1 MYWFDICIIVLITVF
16 VLMVLACTVGFY
28 TLTWRYEKFYET
40 TEEGKKLY
48 CALYTKDRLGSKHDW
63 LINQIR
69 ELRDKIDEFEHYFP
83 DECNEKA
90 SVHEM
95 KTRYKEY
102 SDELYRTKEA
112 MKDWSERIDKMV
124 AALPKKY
131 NGILEYNWAN
141 AKVEIKEEN
150 MNILEESLYDK
161 PNRRK
166 IILRRQKA

>member
-1 MYWFDICIIVLITVF
+1 MDWFEICIIVLIAVF

-40 TEEGKKLY
+40 TEEGRNLY
-48 CALYTKDRLGSKHDW
+48 CALYTKDRLGCRHDW
-63 LINQIR
+63 LVNR
-69 ELRDKIDEFEHYFP
+69 MSELRDKIDEFETYFP
-83 DECNEKA
+83 EESREKA

-124 AALPKKY
+124 AALPKRY

-150 MNILEESLYDK
+150 ICW
-161 PNRRK
+161 
-166 IILRRQKA
+166 

>member
-1 MYWFDICIIVLITVF
+1 MDWFEICIIVLIATV
-16 VLMVLACTVGFY
+16 VLMYLVCAVGFCV
-28 TLTWRYEKFYET
+28 LTRRYKKFYET

-63 LINQIR
+63 LVNR
-69 ELRDKIDEFEHYFP
+69 MSELRDKIDVLETYFP
-83 DECNEKA
+83 EESREKA

-95 KTRYKEY
+95 KARYKEY

-131 NGILEYNWAN
+131 RGILEYNWAN
-141 AKVEIKEEN
+141 AKVEVKEEER
-150 MNILEESLYDK
+150 ICW
-161 PNRRK
+161 
-166 IILRRQKA
+166 

>member
-1 MYWFDICIIVLITVF
+1 MDWFEICIIVLIAVF

-40 TEEGKKLY
+40 TEEGRNLY
-48 CALYTKDRLGSKHDW
+48 CALYTKDRLGSRHDW
-63 LINQIR
+63 LVNR
-69 ELRDKIDEFEHYFP
+69 MSELRDKIDEFETYFP
-83 DECNEKA
+83 EESREKA

-124 AALPKKY
+124 AALPKRY

-150 MNILEESLYDK
+150 ICW
-161 PNRRK
+161 
-166 IILRRQKA
+166 

>member
-1 MYWFDICIIVLITVF
+1 MDWFEICIIVLIAVF

-48 CALYTKDRLGSKHDW
+48 CALYTKDRLGSRHDW
-63 LINQIR
+63 LVNR
-69 ELRDKIDEFEHYFP
+69 MSELRDKIDVLETYFP
-83 DECNEKA
+83 EESREKA

-131 NGILEYNWAN
+131 DEILEYNWAN
-141 AKVEIKEEN
+141 AKVKVEE
-150 MNILEESLYDK
+150 E
-161 PNRRK
+161 RVC
-166 IILRRQKA
+166 

>member
-1 MYWFDICIIVLITVF
+1 MNVFEICIII
-16 VLMVLACTVGFY
+16 LMVLFALVVIICVAGFCV
-28 TLTWRYEKFYET
+28 LTRRYKKFYET
-40 TEEGKKLY
+40 TEEGRELY
-48 CALYTKDRLGSKHDW
+48 FALYTKDRLGSRHDW
-63 LINQIR
+63 LVNR
-69 ELRDKIDEFEHYFP
+69 MSELRDKIDEFETYFP
-83 DECNEKA
+83 EESREKA

-131 NGILEYNWAN
+131 NGILEYNWVN

-150 MNILEESLYDK
+150 ICW
-161 PNRRK
+161 
-166 IILRRQKA
+166 